1 MSLTTKKALAMSL
14 KSLLEKK
21 TLDKITVKDI
31 VNGCSLNRQ
40 TFYYHFHDTY
50 DLLQWLYSYETGDI
64 IEKMRDPSNS
74 TDEYGL
80 IIQYILNNKNFII
93 NTCRSLKRDYLI
105 VRIKSCIKPI
115 ILEIIRND
123 MPEGQ
128 ASSDD
133 AEAIADLFSNAFI
146 GLILEWVNTDLSEDY
161 IPKFRKYADLL
172 LDYMAFIK
180 AGRPSREK
188 N

>member
-1 MSLTTKKALAMSL
+1 MSLTTKKAMAMSL

-64 IEKMRDPSNS
+64 IEKMRDPSND

-80 IIQYILNNKNFII
+80 ILQYILNNRNFII

-105 VRIKSCIKPI
+105 IRLKSSIHPI
-115 ILEIIRND
+115 ILEIIKNNISED
-123 MPEGQ
+123 TV
-128 ASSDD
+128 SSDD
-133 AEAIADLFSNAFI
+133 AVSIADLFSNAFI
-146 GLILEWVNTDLSEDY
+146 GLILDWVNTDLSEEY
-161 IPKFRKYADLL
+161 LPKFRKYADLL
-172 LDYMAFIK
+172 LDYLSFIK
-180 AGRPSREK
+180 AGCPSRF
-188 N
+188 NV